1 MGENANEENKGN
13 SDSTNSK
20 PTDTNR
26 RNFLKYA
33 AAGAIGVGIASAV
46 EIPVLSNMVTGENI
60 DLQQAQTQLKD
71 ANNKIDQLNSQ
82 LQQDTSQIN
91 SLQSQVSSL
100 QSQQASSNTVKDL
113 SISEQKLIE
122 AIVETIIPSDSSGP
136 GAKEAGVIYFIANQ
150 IGSNYGNNGEMYMKP
165 PFIQSGTQGPI
176 TVDGIT
182 YSDGTPELE
191 WQAAHKYQ
199 YNMTLRNFWRYGLEA
214 LQNYTNSVLGKN
226 FEDLN
231 EGDRAQMLKNLYDNK
246 PTEFNGIV
254 PRDFFQ
260 EVVFMT
266 WSGFLMDP
274 MYGGN
279 QGMVGWK
286 LTGFTGANMG
296 DSFNSG
302 RDVRQLMVADKPTR
316 LDPHSLGEYQKTLK
330 IIGGS

>member
-1 MGENANEENKGN
+1 MGEGSNEETKDN
-13 SDSTNSK
+13 SEVPSK
-20 PTDTNR
+20 SADNNR
-26 RNFLKYA
+26 RSFLKYV
-33 AAGAIGVGIASAV
+33 AAGAVGVGIASAV
-46 EIPVLSNMVTGENI
+46 EIPVLSNMLTGGNI
-60 DLQQAQTQLKD
+60 DLQQAQTQLKE
-71 ANNKIDQLNSQ
+71 ANNKISQLNSQ
-82 LQQDTSQIN
+82 LQQDTTQIN

-100 QSQQASSNTVKDL
+100 QSQQDSSNTIKDL

-122 AIVETIIPSDSSGP
+122 AIVETIIPSDSSGQ
-136 GAKEAGVIYFIANQ
+136 GAKEAGVIYFIAKQ
-150 IGSNYGNNGEMYMKP
+150 IGSNYGNNSEMYMNP
-165 PFIQSGTQGPI
+165 PFVQSGTNGPI

-199 YNMTLRNFWRYGLEA
+199 YNMSLRNFWRYGLEA

-226 FEDLN
+226 FEDLS
-231 EGDRAQMLKNLYDNK
+231 ESDRVQMLNNLYDNE

-266 WSGFLMDP
+266 WSGFFMDP

-286 LTGFTGANMG
+286 LTGFTGANMADTFG
-296 DSFNSG
+296 EG
-302 RDVRQLMVADKPTR
+302 QVPTQLMVADKPTKFN
-316 LDPHSLGEYQKTLK
+316 PHSLGEFQKALK